1 MKTLINNLLTTMFLF
16 FAPVVPVLLSV
27 GLMIVIDTYF
37 GIKAAKKMGIKYNS
51 GILRKGLCSKFISYQ
66 SSVLLIFMMDN
77 WIFNELVLNYI
88 STPFLITKI
97 LGMILI
103 LIEFSSINESSEVLY
118 KKSFKEVVRDQL
130 KSIFSIKKDID
141 SLR

>member
-1 MKTLINNLLTTMFLF
+1 MKFLTTLLLF

-27 GLMIVIDTYF
+27 GLIMIVDTYF
-37 GIKAAKKMGIKYNS
+37 GIKASKKRGVGFNS

-77 WIFNELVLNYI
+77 WIFNELVMNYV

-103 LIEFSSINESSEVLY
+103 LIEFSSINESSEILY
-118 KKSFKEVVRDQL
+118 KKSFKDVVRDQL

-141 SLR
+141 SLK